1 MKEQDLVDLIN
12 DNEELN
18 KYTVNKTIKKKI
30 FVPNKLLNIIL

>member
-18 KYTVNKTIKKKI
+18 KYTVNKTIKEK
-30 FVPNKLLNIIL
+30 NICSK